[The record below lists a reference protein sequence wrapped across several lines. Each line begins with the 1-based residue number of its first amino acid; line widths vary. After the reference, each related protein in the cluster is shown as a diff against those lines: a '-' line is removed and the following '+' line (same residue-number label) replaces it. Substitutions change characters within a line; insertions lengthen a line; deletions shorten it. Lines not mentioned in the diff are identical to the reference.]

1 MAVGFRGRNPT
12 GKRFERNECEILVF
26 FFYRFPEKQDSLEL
40 TVGATLHTLTAIVY
54 RSYWHDL
61 GEQSMLNTCDI
72 SKDISV
78 NHVISNEVQ

>member
-1 MAVGFRGRNPT
+1 MV
-12 GKRFERNECEILVF
+12 EIQLANGLKEMNVKYWFF